1 MEQLKTI
8 YGITLNSIY
17 INCANGKR
25 FYIRGLY
32 LDGTTKRVKLGFPSS
47 SPMVENYVHMDFDK
61 FAADLDKGV
70 YKCILCAKVE
80 KEV

>member
-1 MEQLKTI
+1 MEQLKRI
-8 YGITLNSIY
+8 YGITINSIY

-32 LDGTTKRVKLGFPSS
+32 IDGTTKRVKLGTPASVRG
-47 SPMVENYVHMDFDK
+47 VENYVHMDFDK

-70 YKCILCAKVE
+70 YKCIVYAKVE